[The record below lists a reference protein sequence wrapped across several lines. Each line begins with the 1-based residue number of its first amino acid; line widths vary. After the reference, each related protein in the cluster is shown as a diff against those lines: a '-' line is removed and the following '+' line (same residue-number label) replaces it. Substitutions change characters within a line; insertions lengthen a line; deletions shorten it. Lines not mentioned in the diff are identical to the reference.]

1 MFDSVETLCRELEL
15 DPSLTRDEMIREL
28 KRRIVLVHPDKS
40 EGTSD
45 NETEAMELAQ
55 LTNALNYLRNR
66 GTSQLVPVTAE
77 QFRALST
84 EVTSVSSMV
93 EQLRLER
100 SSVENATKEVKK
112 TITRSHRMPQ
122 VTAAMLASICV
133 AIIGFSERLSNN
145 PIFGPVLKTGPVLL
159 GVLST

>member
-40 EGTSD
+40 EAASD
-45 NETEAMELAQ
+45 NENDAIELAG
-55 LTNALNYLRNR
+55 LTAALNYLRNK
-66 GTSQLVPVTAE
+66 GASKLVPVSAE

-100 SSVENATKEVKK
+100 
-112 TITRSHRMPQ
+112 
-122 VTAAMLASICV
+122 
-133 AIIGFSERLSNN
+133 
-145 PIFGPVLKTGPVLL
+145 
-159 GVLST
+159 